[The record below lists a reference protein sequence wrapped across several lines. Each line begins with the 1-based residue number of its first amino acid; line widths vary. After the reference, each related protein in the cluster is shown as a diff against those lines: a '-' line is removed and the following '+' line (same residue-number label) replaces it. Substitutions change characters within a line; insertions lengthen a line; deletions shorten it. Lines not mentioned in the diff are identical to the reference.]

1 MESTLVETTRL
12 QMRRMTY
19 DDVAALLT
27 VFGDA
32 EVMRFYT
39 APFDGQRMQEWV
51 AWNQRSYTNCG
62 HGLWALILR
71 DTGELIGDCGLV
83 NQVVEDVQE
92 VEIGYHIRRDLWR
105 QGFATEAALACRD
118 YGFNKLGCKRLVSL
132 IHPQNAASRRV
143 AEKVGMVL
151 CKESLW
157 HNKPTCIYAIERWKS
172 PLRAS
177 THLT

>member
-1 MESTLVETTRL
+1 LLNLGKKTEPEENNNFKPANSHHIQT
-12 QMRRMTY
+12 
-19 DDVAALLT
+19 AA
-27 VFGDA
+27 D
-32 EVMRFYT
+32 
-39 APFDGQRMQEWV
+39 
-51 AWNQRSYTNCG
+51 S
-62 HGLWALILR
+62 
-71 DTGELIGDCGLV
+71 
-83 NQVVEDVQE
+83 
-92 VEIGYHIRRDLWR
+92 
-105 QGFATEAALACRD
+105 
-118 YGFNKLGCKRLVSL
+118 KRLVSL